1 MIASQGVRDHY
12 GTTSQVGR
20 IDEALRRAGLAGGV
34 IGWADLAPLDQFHV
48 RGLAATGEL
57 AEALGIDAAAH
68 VLDVGCGLGG
78 PARFLAATYGCHVTG
93 IDLSQPFI
101 EAARMLTERCGLA
114 DRATF
119 LQGDAVDLPFT
130 DALFDHAW
138 TQHVAMNVAD
148 RAGFY
153 RSIHRAL
160 KPGGR
165 LAIYDVALGDGGSP
179 IYPVPWAREPGTSF
193 LLTPEAMRNALA
205 QAGFEEVSWF
215 DKTDIAQAWA
225 ADMKAKRQKSPAP
238 FGLEVVMGSGF
249 TEMAVNLGRNLLEGR
264 VCIIQAVMAKSRAW
278 DDNRVDGSRPSREQ
292 P

>member
-1 MIASQGVRDHY
+1 MVASQGVRNHY
-12 GTTSQVGR
+12 GTTSLVRR
-20 IDEALRRAGLAGGV
+20 IDEALHRAGLADGK

-57 AEALGIDAAAH
+57 AEALGIDAADH

-78 PARFLAATYGCHVTG
+78 PARFLAATYGCRVTG

-101 EAARMLTERCGLA
+101 EAARTLTERCGLA

-119 LQGDAVDLPFT
+119 LQADALDLPFT
-130 DALFDHAW
+130 DGLFDHAW
-138 TQHVAMNVAD
+138 TQHVAMNIAD
-148 RAGFY
+148 RVGFC
-153 RSIHRAL
+153 RSIHRVL

-165 LAIYDVALGDGGSP
+165 LAIYDVALGDGGPP

-215 DKTDIAQAWA
+215 DKSGIAQAWV
-225 ADMKAKRQKSPAP
+225 ADLKARRQKSPAP
-238 FGLEVVMGSGF
+238 PGLEVVMGPEF
-249 TEMAVNLGRNLLEGR
+249 AEMAVNLGRNLLEGR
-264 VCIIQAVMAKSRAW
+264 VRIIQAVMAKSRA
-278 DDNRVDGSRPSREQ
+278 
-292 P
+292 

>member
-1 MIASQGVRDHY
+1 MDMVASQAVRDHY
-12 GTTSQVGR
+12 GTTSLVRR
-20 IDEALRRAGLAGGV
+20 IDEALHRAGLADGI

-48 RGLAATGEL
+48 RGLGATREL
-57 AEALGIDAAAH
+57 AEALGIDAATH

-119 LQGDAVDLPFT
+119 LQGDALDLPFT
-130 DALFDHAW
+130 DALFHHAW

-148 RAGFY
+148 RVGFY
-153 RSIHRAL
+153 RPINCVL

-165 LAIYDVALGDGGSP
+165 LAIYDVALGDGGP
-179 IYPVPWAREPGTSF
+179 LIYPVPWARGPGTSF

-205 QAGFEEVSWF
+205 QAGFEEVSWI

-225 ADMKAKRQKSPAP
+225 ADMKARRQKSPAP
-238 FGLEVVMGSGF
+238 LGLEVVMGSEF
-249 TEMAVNLGRNLLEGR
+249 AEMAENLGRNLQEGR
-264 VCIIQAVMAKSRAW
+264 VRIIQAVVAKSRTY
-278 DDNRVDGSRPSREQ
+278 
-292 P
+292 

>member
-1 MIASQGVRDHY
+1 MVATHGVRDHY
-12 GTTSQVGR
+12 GTTSLVRR
-20 IDEALRRAGLAGGV
+20 IDEALHHAGLADGI

-48 RGLAATGEL
+48 RGLGATKEL
-57 AEALGIDAAAH
+57 AEALGINAG
-68 VLDVGCGLGG
+68 VSLLDVGCGLGG

-114 DRATF
+114 GRVTF
-119 LQGDAVDLPFT
+119 LQGDALDLPFT

-148 RAGFY
+148 RVGFY
-153 RSIHRAL
+153 RSIHRVL

-165 LAIYDVALGDGGSP
+165 LAIYDVALGDGSPP

-205 QAGFEEVSWF
+205 QAGFEEVSWI

-225 ADMKAKRQKSPAP
+225 ADMKAKRQKPPAP
-238 FGLEVVMGSGF
+238 FGLEVVMGSVF
-249 TEMAVNLGRNLLEGR
+249 AEMAENLGRNLLEGR
-264 VCIIQAVMAKSRAW
+264 VRIIQAVMAKSRA
-278 DDNRVDGSRPSREQ
+278 
-292 P
+292 